1 MEVRNKGYVLIA
13 IERILWSTIG
23 LFSNN
28 LMESGLN
35 PSQVAFVR
43 LSLWC
48 IFLIMYSLIKQA
60 NLLKISKKGLIYSII
75 NKNALKD
82 NESITLLID
91 SFLFGSIFMIPIS
104 NPIVI
109 ISQINNQ
116 SIIFNML
123 SLGLFTAT
131 LAYIFYMK
139 GISEGVELSVA
150 GVIASV
156 ELIFAQLIGWVII
169 GESFSLVKLCGL
181 LFR

>member
-1 MEVRNKGYVLIA
+1 
-13 IERILWSTIG
+13 
-23 LFSNN
+23 
-28 LMESGLN
+28 
-35 PSQVAFVR
+35 
-43 LSLWC
+43 
-48 IFLIMYSLIKQA
+48 MYSLIKQA

-123 SLGLFTAT
+123 SLGLFTST

-139 GISEGVELSVA
+139 GISKGVELSVA

-156 ELIFAQLIGWVII
+156 ELIFAQMIGWVII
-169 GESFSLVKLCGL
+169 GESLSLVKLCGL
-181 LFR
+181 IFMIISALVAMKGTKKNFEVSEINKEVC

>member
-1 MEVRNKGYVLIA
+1 
-13 IERILWSTIG
+13 
-23 LFSNN
+23 
-28 LMESGLN
+28 
-35 PSQVAFVR
+35 
-43 LSLWC
+43 
-48 IFLIMYSLIKQA
+48 MYSLIKQA

>member
-1 MEVRNKGYVLIA
+1 
-13 IERILWSTIG
+13 
-23 LFSNN
+23 
-28 LMESGLN
+28 
-35 PSQVAFVR
+35 
-43 LSLWC
+43 
-48 IFLIMYSLIKQA
+48 MYSLIKQA

-123 SLGLFTAT
+123 SLGLFTST

-139 GISEGVELSVA
+139 GISKGVELSVA

-156 ELIFAQLIGWVII
+156 ELIFAQMIGWVII
-169 GESFSLVKLCGL
+169 GESLSLAKLCGL
-181 LFR
+181 IFMIISALVAMKGTKKNFEVSEINKEVC